1 MQRLLFSLVAAVL
14 MMYIGTA
21 FAASRDVGSLETL
34 TLPSPFEDPS
44 SLPSCQG
51 DTCSGRDPAEA
62 GCLLSAITL
71 DSVPLTRQDG
81 TRAGM
86 LQLIYSQDCGAFFGS
101 LVNFVRAPFT
111 LAINAFDI
119 NRVDSSKTLVFTV
132 QRPRRCRV
140 PFPLCQPMGV
150 TAITNTPMASAVD
163 RLGQASVTL
172 VIAQPSDDPE
182 QPAPSAFPQE

>member
-1 MQRLLFSLVAAVL
+1 M
-14 MMYIGTA
+14 
-21 FAASRDVGSLETL
+21 
-34 TLPSPFEDPS
+34 
-44 SLPSCQG
+44 
-51 DTCSGRDPAEA
+51 
-62 GCLLSAITL
+62 SAITL

-140 PFPLCQPMGV
+140 PFLLCQPMGV

-172 VIAQPSDDPE
+172 VIVQPSDDPE
-182 QPAPSAFPQE
+182 QPAPSEIIRAQTRALPAPY